1 MEVGLLSLGGA
12 YKTPNWEATAKL
24 GMHSWNLSYLQ
35 KVPNVKVRSIVMTS
49 LHVCLEQLLVY
60 SYK

>member
-12 YKTPNWEATAKL
+12 YKTSNWEATAKL

-35 KVPNVKVRSIVMTS
+35 KVPNVKVRIRVMID
-49 LHVCLEQLLVY
+49 LYVCLEQLLVHL
-60 SYK
+60 YK